1 MPGASPVHCWSVGV
15 PSHAVCPSDDLC
27 RRCHPAAPRLRRH
40 GNVAPGAPYRRGDR
54 GTVHF
59 LSPSRGGPQL
69 GSGAERNVTRRD
81 QTRSGSGSG
90 EARCFFWGGWG
101 KEGENGR
108 GAGGLGLCAF
118 IGTGTGKHQ
127 SARAHSHFSLMRRC
141 LLSFS
146 SSTPYTYIH
155 APQAAPSRPLF
166 PLPRFSWTRPFL
178 SSSPLPPCPL
188 PRSASHPPTL
198 RVAFLSFPPR
208 YAAGDAGLRRWPC
221 GTGQGRSGAW
231 PGTIGAG
238 PCWVGDA

>member
-1 MPGASPVHCWSVGV
+1 M
-15 PSHAVCPSDDLC
+15 
-27 RRCHPAAPRLRRH
+27 
-40 GNVAPGAPYRRGDR
+40 
-54 GTVHF
+54 
-59 LSPSRGGPQL
+59 
-69 GSGAERNVTRRD
+69 
-81 QTRSGSGSG
+81 G
-90 EARCFFWGGWG
+90 EG
-101 KEGENGR
+101 GENGR

-178 SSSPLPPCPL
+178 SSSPPPPCPL

-198 RVAFLSFPPR
+198 RVAFLSFPPVMPR
-208 YAAGDAGLRRWPC
+208 AMPGCVGGRAGLGKVGAGRGR
-221 GTGQGRSGAW
+221 GRSARGPAGSVMPETPDRCSGRSRWERAW
-231 PGTIGAG
+231 GLGVPLSRCRYDRSVS
-238 PCWVGDA
+238 PPP